1 VSVHSDTVLVQEG
14 TDSPFLERHRTA
26 REAVLA
32 SHRGRLIVAAAQL
45 MGTKGCAAMT
55 VGDIVERARVSR
67 RTFYE
72 HFRDKEDCVLAA
84 GRLGQ
89 RFIAGRIAAELAGI
103 GVRDWRARLRVS
115 LQTYFE
121 TLAAEPRLV
130 RSAEAAVTAIG
141 APALELRAQALAW
154 SVAQM
159 RALNAIARSE
169 DPSVPEVD
177 DTELVVLVGGIGEVV
192 REAAR
197 RDRIEQLPEQ
207 APAVV
212 RLAEAILSGRM
223 RPQQEVET

>member
-1 VSVHSDTVLVQEG
+1 MVQEG

-32 SHRGRLIVAAAQL
+32 SHRGRLIAAAAQL
-45 MGTKGCAAMT
+45 MGAEGCAAMT
-55 VGDIVERARVSR
+55 VGDIVDRARVSR

-72 HFRDKEDCVLAA
+72 HFKDKEDCILAA

-103 GVRDWRARLRVS
+103 PGADWRARLRLS

-130 RSAEAAVTAIG
+130 RSAEAAVGAIG
-141 APALELRAQALAW
+141 GRALELRAQALAW
-154 SVAQM
+154 SVEQM
-159 RALNAIARSE
+159 RTLNAIARAH
-169 DPSVPEVD
+169 DPSIPEVD
-177 DTELVVLVGGIGEVV
+177 DTELMVLVGGIGEVV

-197 RDRIEQLPEQ
+197 RDRIEQLAEQ
-207 APAVV
+207 APAVI
-212 RLAEAILSGRM
+212 RLAEAVISGRM
-223 RPQQEVET
+223 RPATNEAPRAPGG

>member
-1 VSVHSDTVLVQEG
+1 LVQEG

-32 SHRGRLIVAAAQL
+32 SHRGRLIAAAAQL
-45 MGTKGCAAMT
+45 MGARGCAAMT

-72 HFRDKEDCVLAA
+72 HFGDRDECILAA

-89 RFIAGRIAAELAGI
+89 RFVAGRIAAELAAVPGP
-103 GVRDWRARLRVS
+103 DWRTRLRVG
-115 LQTYFE
+115 LQTCFE

-130 RSAEAAVTAIG
+130 GAAEAAISTVGGRT
-141 APALELRAQALAW
+141 LELRARALEW
-154 SVAQM
+154 SVTQM
-159 RALNAIARSE
+159 RTLNAVARSQ
-169 DPSVPEVD
+169 DAAIPEVD
-177 DTELVVLVGGIGEVV
+177 DTELMVLVGGIAELV

-197 RDRIEQLPEQ
+197 RGRIEHLPEQ
-207 APAVV
+207 APAVI

-223 RPQQEVET
+223 RPPVEAGGAP

>member
-1 VSVHSDTVLVQEG
+1 
-14 TDSPFLERHRTA
+14 
-26 REAVLA
+26 
-32 SHRGRLIVAAAQL
+32 

-72 HFRDKEDCVLAA
+72 HFRDKEDVVLAA

-103 GVRDWRARLRVS
+103 PIHDWRARLRVS

-130 RSAEAAVTAIG
+130 RSAEAAATAIG
-141 APALELRAQALAW
+141 GRALELRAQSLAW

-159 RALNAIARSE
+159 RALNAIARAG
-169 DPSVPEVD
+169 DPSIPELD
-177 DTELVVLVGGIGEVV
+177 DTELMLLVGGIGEVV
-192 REAAR
+192 RDAAR
-197 RDRIEQLPEQ
+197 EDRIERLPEQ
-207 APAVV
+207 APAVI

-223 RPQQEVET
+223 RPEQEAET

>member
-1 VSVHSDTVLVQEG
+1 
-14 TDSPFLERHRTA
+14 SPFLERHRSA

-32 SHRGRLIVAAAQL
+32 SHRGRLIAAAAQL

-72 HFRDKEDCVLAA
+72 HFRDKEDVVLAA

-89 RFIAGRIAAELAGI
+89 RFIAGRIAAELAGVPI
-103 GVRDWRARLRVS
+103 HAWRARLRIS

-130 RSAEAAVTAIG
+130 RSAEAAATAIG
-141 APALELRAQALAW
+141 GRALELRAQALAW

-159 RALNAIARSE
+159 RALNAIARAG
-169 DPSVPEVD
+169 DPSIPEVD
-177 DTELVVLVGGIGEVV
+177 DTELMLLVGGIGEVV
-192 REAAR
+192 RDAAR
-197 RDRIEQLPEQ
+197 EDRIERLPEQ
-207 APAVV
+207 APAVI

-223 RPQQEVET
+223 RPEQEAET

>member
-1 VSVHSDTVLVQEG
+1 VVQEG

-32 SHRGRLIVAAAQL
+32 SYRGRLIAAAAQL
-45 MGTKGCAAMT
+45 IGGEGCAAVT

-72 HFRDKEDCVLAA
+72 HFGDREECILAA

-89 RFIAGRIAAELAGI
+89 RFVAGRIAAELAS
-103 GVRDWRARLRVS
+103 VPEADWRTRLRVG

-130 RSAEAAVTAIG
+130 RAADAAITAVG
-141 APALELRAQALAW
+141 GRTLELRAQALEW
-154 SVAQM
+154 WLTQL
-159 RALNAIARSE
+159 RTLNGIALSQDPAI
-169 DPSVPEVD
+169 PEVD
-177 DTELVVLVGGIGEVV
+177 ESELMVLVGGIGELV
-192 REAAR
+192 RDAAR
-197 RDRIEQLPEQ
+197 RGRIEHLPEQ
-207 APAVV
+207 APAVI

-223 RPQQEVET
+223 HPPAEAADAP